1 MNLIN
6 YTSAD
11 WALFGVPLYLSG
23 TSHAQSQM
31 ATWNQHTV
39 WFLTHTYNTL
49 LFAFCKSKHNLVKNI
64 IKFQLFTV
72 KSRQTPTVLSYKIL
86 PTNCY

>member
-49 LFAFCKSKHNLVKNI
+49 RFAFCKSKHNLVKNI

-72 KSRQTPTVLSYKIL
+72 KPSLDKLQLF
-86 PTNCY
+86 

>member
-49 LFAFCKSKHNLVKNI
+49 LFAFCKSKHNLVK
-64 IKFQLFTV
+64 K
-72 KSRQTPTVLSYKIL
+72 Y
-86 PTNCY
+86 Y